1 MSYIKEELLKLP
13 IDEKISLLG
22 DLWDSIDNEQSNIP
36 LSDWK
41 KALIQKRIADDK
53 KNATEGMPWIELRK
67 KYFR

>member
-22 DLWDSIDNEQSNIP
+22 DLWDSIDNEQANVP

-41 KALIQKRIADDK
+41 KALIEKRLADDK
-53 KNATEGMPWIELRK
+53 INPTKGTPWSELRK
-67 KYFR
+67 KYFH